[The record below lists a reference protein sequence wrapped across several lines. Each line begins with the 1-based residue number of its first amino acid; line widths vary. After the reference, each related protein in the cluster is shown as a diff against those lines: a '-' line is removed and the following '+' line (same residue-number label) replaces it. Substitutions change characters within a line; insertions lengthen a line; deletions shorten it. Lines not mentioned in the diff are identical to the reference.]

1 MKEQLSSLLGNI
13 ADPAVLAELQEQVA
27 RALKRLEP
35 IDVLILYLANQ
46 GKTNKEIARKLKMS
60 EEAVKK
66 RRTRAVEQLRG
77 YIFEAYQSRG

>member
-66 RRTRAVEQLRG
+66 RRTRAVEQFRG